1 MYRSLIALNKVAH
14 QMWHKH
20 TFSQRSKTAERVV
33 GGGGGK
39 RQQER
44 KGLHKTWKRGVFIG
58 DRIPLPTM
66 FIMIVM
72 SIISIYLCIYLPVI
86 SLRFEICKS
95 KWKNNQT
102 EPLLYLRFC
111 YVFFTKTYFLIYSS
125 SGNSKSFEFLY
136 SKLNGV
142 TPFVVLFCI
151 SQYPWYYK

>member
-20 TFSQRSKTAERVV
+20 TFSQRSKTTERVV

-72 SIISIYLCIYLPVI
+72 SIISIYLCIYLPVYNK
-86 SLRFEICKS
+86 FEVWNLKIKV
-95 KWKNNQT
+95 KKKQT
-102 EPLLYLRFC
+102 EPLLFEVLLCVFHKNIFSYLFI
-111 YVFFTKTYFLIYSS
+111 FQQFKIFWILIFQIKL
-125 SGNSKSFEFLY
+125 GNSFCCFILY
-136 SKLNGV
+136 
-142 TPFVVLFCI
+142 
-151 SQYPWYYK
+151 